1 MKRTTPTARLFT
13 RCLGPASLALLAFTA
28 CSNDKTATPTIT
40 LQLPPRIAV
49 TSVKGDPESQL
60 LAAIFARVLE
70 DGGFRVARK
79 DPVELD
85 RAGYYQALQDG
96 TFQLIP
102 DYSGDL
108 LSFVYGLPGAPPLP
122 STSLPTS
129 PATTQAPTMIATTTV
144 PGATADTTADTTA
157 VVNGTTTTTPASGL
171 LTGSVTTT
179 SAPLGLDT
187 STTAPAATSNG
198 HSVAEQTLAINAGMP
213 GTIVVNNT
221 SQAEKKTVVACT
233 AAAMKANSGTELIT
247 LTDLASNAPNIR
259 LAGSAAYMSDKDLGY
274 PALVRYYGGEFK
286 DTVTVEDAA
295 LAAAIDDGDADCVAI
310 NSLNPLITSKR
321 MTILVDDLLMAPS
334 NAVIALMSSVAAIPE
349 AMGTID
355 AIAASLTTE
364 RLNQMLNEIVAN
376 GTDPI
381 IVANAFVDTL

>member
-1 MKRTTPTARLFT
+1 MKPTTPTARLFT
-13 RCLGPASLALLAFTA
+13 RCLGPASLALLAITA

-79 DPVELD
+79 DPVDLD

-108 LSFVYGLPGAPPLP
+108 LSFVYGQPGAPPLP
-122 STSLPTS
+122 STSLPNT
-129 PATTQAPTMIATTTV
+129 PATTQAPTIIATTTV
-144 PGATADTTADTTA
+144 PGTTAGTTA
-157 VVNGTTTTTPASGL
+157 VVNGTTTTTLASGL

-179 SAPLGLDT
+179 SAVGLDT
-187 STTAPAATSNG
+187 STTAPVAASNG
-198 HSVAEQTLAINAGMP
+198 NSVAEQTLAINAGMP
-213 GTIVVNNT
+213 GTLVVNNT

-233 AAAMKANSGTELIT
+233 AAYMKANSGTELIT

-259 LAGSAAYMSDKDLGY
+259 LAGSAAYMSDNDLGY

-295 LAAAIDDGDADCVAI
+295 LAAAIDDGDADCLAI
-310 NSLNPLITSKR
+310 NSLNPLITTKR
-321 MTILVDDLLMAPS
+321 MTILVDDLLMSPS

-349 AMGTID
+349 MMGTID

-376 GTDPI
+376 GTDPV

>member
-13 RCLGPASLALLAFTA
+13 RCLGPASLALLAITA

-49 TSVKGDPESQL
+49 TSVKGDPESEL

-108 LSFVYGLPGAPPLP
+108 LSFVYGQPGAPPLP
-122 STSLPTS
+122 STSLPNT
-129 PATTQAPTMIATTTV
+129 PATTQAPTIIATTTV
-144 PGATADTTADTTA
+144 PGATAGTTA
-157 VVNGTTTTTPASGL
+157 VVNGTTTTTLASGL

-179 SAPLGLDT
+179 SAVGLDT
-187 STTAPAATSNG
+187 STTAPVAATNG
-198 HSVAEQTLAINAGMP
+198 NSVAEQTLAINAGMP
-213 GTIVVNNT
+213 GTLVVNNT

-233 AAAMKANSGTELIT
+233 AAYMKANSGTELIT

-259 LAGSAAYMSDKDLGY
+259 LAGSAAYMSDNDLGY

-295 LAAAIDDGDADCVAI
+295 LAAAIDDGDADCLAI
-310 NSLNPLITSKR
+310 NSLNPLITTER
-321 MTILVDDLLMAPS
+321 MTTLVDDLLMAPS

-349 AMGTID
+349 MMGTID

-376 GTDPI
+376 GTDPV